1 MGMLPEKGS
10 YDKKIFRLWTILN
23 RLDTRKKIST
33 CELSEE
39 FNVSYRTVQ
48 RDLQLLGEAGFP
60 IVATEKGQHTFSEGF
75 SLKRMEMSE
84 EEASLLSFLYEI
96 AKSLGENFEESFR
109 GILRKVLAKECDS
122 PFYVKIPEGVKLDK
136 KMPYVKDL
144 EKAIETS
151 SVIEMDYEKPEG
163 DKWLRVHPLKIMFFE
178 GFWYLL
184 ARIEGK
190 EWIVKLRLE
199 KIRNLKVMEDTFD
212 EPENLKTMLEES
224 VNIWF
229 SEKRDKKVVLK
240 VDKEV
245 ARYFKQREYFP
256 LQKIK
261 KENKDGSLVVESMVS
276 DHMEVIPNIMRWIP
290 NVRVVSPAGL
300 KEEIASRI
308 EKYLKG

>member
-1 MGMLPEKGS
+1 MLPDKGS

-23 RLDTRKKIST
+23 RLDTRKMVST
-33 CELSEE
+33 RELSEE

-48 RDLQLLGEAGFP
+48 RDLQLLGLAGFP
-60 IVATEKGQHTFSEGF
+60 VVTFEKGQHTFSDGF
-75 SLKRMEMSE
+75 SLKRIEMSG

-96 AKSLGENFEESFR
+96 ASSLGENFEESFR
-109 GILRKVLAKECDS
+109 GILKKVLAKECDS

-136 KMPYVKDL
+136 KIPFVKDL
-144 EKAIETS
+144 EKAIES
-151 SVIEMDYEKPEG
+151 SNVIEMDYVKPEG
-163 DKWLRVHPLKIMFFE
+163 EKRLRIHPLKIMFFD

-190 EWIVKLRLE
+190 DWIVKLRLE
-199 KIRNLKVMEDTFD
+199 NIRNLKVMEDTFD

-229 SEKRDKKVVLK
+229 SENRNKKVVLHI
-240 VDKEV
+240 DKDV
-245 ARYFKQREYFP
+245 VRYFKQREYFP

-276 DHMEVIPNIMRWIP
+276 DYMEVIPNIMRWIP
-290 NVRVVSPAGL
+290 NVKVISPGEL
-300 KEEIASRI
+300 KETVKKRI
-308 EKYLKG
+308 EQYLGEGK